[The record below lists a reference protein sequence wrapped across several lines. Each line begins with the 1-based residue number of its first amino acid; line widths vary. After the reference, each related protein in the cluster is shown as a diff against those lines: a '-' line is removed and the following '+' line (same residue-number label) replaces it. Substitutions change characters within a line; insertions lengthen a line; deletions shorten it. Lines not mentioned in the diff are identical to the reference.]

1 MCIYLNLMILIK
13 IIRGFIRTQRTRDY
27 QQAQKIVID
36 DAAYVYLFQKNY
48 QLAMNKE
55 VKGFVFN
62 PMLEQVFNINTMSK

>member
-1 MCIYLNLMILIK
+1 MTLLMCTCS
-13 IIRGFIRTQRTRDY
+13 R
-27 QQAQKIVID
+27 
-36 DAAYVYLFQKNY
+36 KNY

>member
-1 MCIYLNLMILIK
+1 MRSALSTTDQAA
-13 IIRGFIRTQRTRDY
+13 RTKDY

-36 DAAYVYLFQKNY
+36 EAAYVYLFQKNY

-62 PMLEQVFNINTMSK
+62 PMLEQVFNIGTMSK

>member
-1 MCIYLNLMILIK
+1 MITFFLANGIFNP
-13 IIRGFIRTQRTRDY
+13 FIEEM
-27 QQAQKIVID
+27 
-36 DAAYVYLFQKNY
+36 YLFQKNY